1 MLDEGARD
9 CILPQ
14 PAPLGFESSAK
25 GRGYLNLSA
34 NWPGCGP
41 VRGHVV
47 AAGRGH
53 LAGESDA
60 KLEVPSARSDFH
72 WRIVYC
78 SQKKGPSL

>member
-1 MLDEGARD
+1 M
-9 CILPQ
+9 
-14 PAPLGFESSAK
+14 K

-41 VRGHVV
+41 ERFSGCELVRGDV
-47 AAGRGH
+47 AATGRGH

-72 WRIVYC
+72 WRIVYF
-78 SQKKGPSL
+78 SQKRRTLTQTTD